1 MNKMNN
7 KMQLLLLSVMLL
19 GMAACTGDFE
29 DINRNPN
36 EVTDDQLQAN
46 NYKVGTNIKTLQG
59 LVVPTEEHRFQFV
72 ESIVGCPYA
81 GYNGKTVD
89 TWQATF
95 ENYNPSADWRKVPFV
110 DMISDTYP
118 AYRAI
123 INGTDDAVAQAL
135 AKLFR
140 IAIMHRVTDSY
151 GPIPY
156 TQIMENK
163 TESLEVA
170 YDTQEQV
177 YTQMFAEM
185 DEVIAAFKDNLTLP
199 SDAFARYDAVYYG
212 NVSQW
217 LKFANSLK
225 LRMAMR
231 LSYVDE
237 ATAKSKAAEA
247 IAEEVIEANADNA
260 SMHTTDNRTTLIYN
274 DWGDHRIGADIIN
287 YMNGYNDPRREK
299 MFTTV
304 KLVEDGQEVQGYAG
318 IRIGINVTSKST
330 AISSYSNMLV
340 TSTDP
345 YLWMNAAEVTFL
357 RAEYEL
363 RWGSAET
370 AKSLYEQAI
379 RLSFEERGASGADTY
394 VADATSQPAAY
405 KDPLNQHSV
414 GTPQST
420 ITIAWETG
428 TGEDVKERNLE
439 RIITQKWIAI
449 FPLGTEA
456 WTEHRRTGYPRLLP
470 VVVNNSGGA
479 VDSEKGARRLPYP
492 VEEYT
497 ENLVNLQDAVSKLNS
512 EAFEGSGDNMGT
524 RVWWDR
530 RNLNE

>member
-1 MNKMNN
+1 MKKTNN
-7 KMQLLLLSVMLL
+7 KMQLLLLSVVLL
-19 GMAACTGDFE
+19 GTTACTGDFA

-36 EVTDDQLQAN
+36 EVTDEQLQAN
-46 NYKVGTNIKTLQG
+46 NYKIGTNLKTLQG

-123 INGTDDAVAQAL
+123 INGTEDVVAQAL

-140 IAIMHRVTDSY
+140 IAIMQRVTDSY

-156 TQIMENK
+156 TQVMASK

-170 YDTQEQV
+170 YDTQEEV
-177 YTQMFAEM
+177 YTAMFTEL
-185 DEVIAAFKDNLTLP
+185 DDVIASLQDNLSLP
-199 SDAFARYDAVYYG
+199 SDAFGRYDGVYSG
-212 NVSQW
+212 NISQW

-231 LSYVDE
+231 LTEVKPDL
-237 ATAKSKAAEA
+237 AKSKAAEA
-247 IAEEVIEANADNA
+247 IAAGVITTNADNA
-260 SMHTTDNRTTLIYN
+260 MMHTSE
-274 DWGDHRIGADIIN
+274 A
-287 YMNGYNDPRREK
+287 
-299 MFTTV
+299 V
-304 KLVEDGQEVQGYAG
+304 
-318 IRIGINVTSKST
+318 
-330 AISSYSNMLV
+330 SSYSNMRV
-340 TSTDP
+340 TGTDP
-345 YLWMNAAEVTFL
+345 YLWMNAAEATFL

-370 AKSLYEQAI
+370 AGTLYEQAVT
-379 RLSFEERGASGADTY
+379 LSFEERGADNVKGYLS
-394 VADATSQPAAY
+394 DATSTPAAY
-405 KDPLNQHSV
+405 KDPLNKHSMAS
-414 GTPQST
+414 PQST
-420 ITIAWETG
+420 ITVAWNAAADFET
-428 TGEDVKERNLE
+428 NLE

-470 VVVNNSGGA
+470 AVVDNSGGA
-479 VDSEKGARRLPYP
+479 VNVALGARRLPYP

-497 ENLVNLQDAVSKLNS
+497 ENPTNLQAAVSALNGES
-512 EAFEGSGDNMGT
+512 VNGAGDTQGT

-530 RNLNE
+530 KNLN

>member
-1 MNKMNN
+1 
-7 KMQLLLLSVMLL
+7 MLL
-19 GMAACTGDFE
+19 GLAACTGDFE

-199 SDAFARYDAVYYG
+199 SDAF
-212 NVSQW
+212 
-217 LKFANSLK
+217 
-225 LRMAMR
+225 
-231 LSYVDE
+231 
-237 ATAKSKAAEA
+237 
-247 IAEEVIEANADNA
+247 
-260 SMHTTDNRTTLIYN
+260 
-274 DWGDHRIGADIIN
+274 
-287 YMNGYNDPRREK
+287 
-299 MFTTV
+299 
-304 KLVEDGQEVQGYAG
+304 
-318 IRIGINVTSKST
+318 
-330 AISSYSNMLV
+330 
-340 TSTDP
+340 
-345 YLWMNAAEVTFL
+345 
-357 RAEYEL
+357 
-363 RWGSAET
+363 
-370 AKSLYEQAI
+370 
-379 RLSFEERGASGADTY
+379 
-394 VADATSQPAAY
+394 
-405 KDPLNQHSV
+405 
-414 GTPQST
+414 
-420 ITIAWETG
+420 
-428 TGEDVKERNLE
+428 
-439 RIITQKWIAI
+439 
-449 FPLGTEA
+449 LGTMPCT
-456 WTEHRRTGYPRLLP
+456 TEM
-470 VVVNNSGGA
+470 S
-479 VDSEKGARRLPYP
+479 
-492 VEEYT
+492 
-497 ENLVNLQDAVSKLNS
+497 LN
-512 EAFEGSGDNMGT
+512 G
-524 RVWWDR
+524 
-530 RNLNE
+530 

>member
-123 INGTDDAVAQAL
+123 VNGTDDAVAQAL

-177 YTQMFAEM
+177 YTQMFAEL

-199 SDAFARYDAVYYG
+199 SDAFSRYDAVYYG

-247 IAEEVIEANADNA
+247 IAEGVIESNADNA

-456 WTEHRRTGYPRLLP
+456 WTEHHADCRIRWKSTRRIPSIYRMLFR
-470 VVVNNSGGA
+470 NSIRKPSKVRVTTWVPGFGGIVA
-479 VDSEKGARRLPYP
+479 
-492 VEEYT
+492 T
-497 ENLVNLQDAVSKLNS
+497 
-512 EAFEGSGDNMGT
+512 
-524 RVWWDR
+524 
-530 RNLNE
+530 

>member
-1 MNKMNN
+1 MKKTNN
-7 KMQLLLLSVMLL
+7 KMQLLLLSVVLL
-19 GMAACTGDFE
+19 GTTACTGDFA

-36 EVTDDQLQAN
+36 EVTDEQLQAN
-46 NYKVGTNIKTLQG
+46 NYKIGTNLKTLQG

-123 INGTDDAVAQAL
+123 INGTEDVVAQAL

-140 IAIMHRVTDSY
+140 IAIMQRVTDSY

-156 TQIMENK
+156 TQVMASK

-170 YDTQEQV
+170 YDTQEEV
-177 YTQMFAEM
+177 YTAMFTEL
-185 DEVIAAFKDNLTLP
+185 DDVIASLQDNLSLP
-199 SDAFARYDAVYYG
+199 SDAFGRYDGVYSG
-212 NVSQW
+212 NISQW

-231 LSYVDE
+231 LTEVKPDL
-237 ATAKSKAAEA
+237 AKSKAAEA
-247 IAEEVIEANADNA
+247 IAAGVITTNADNA
-260 SMHTTDNRTTLIYN
+260 MMHTSDNRTTLIYN

-304 KLVEDGQEVQGYAG
+304 TLVENGQEIQGYAG
-318 IRIGINVTSKST
+318 IRIGINVTSK
-330 AISSYSNMLV
+330 AQAVSSYSNMRV
-340 TSTDP
+340 TGTDP
-345 YLWMNAAEVTFL
+345 YLWMNAAEATFL

-370 AKSLYEQAI
+370 AGTLYEQAVT
-379 RLSFEERGASGADTY
+379 LSFEERGADNVKGYLS
-394 VADATSQPAAY
+394 DATSTPAAY
-405 KDPLNQHSV
+405 KDPLNKHSMAS
-414 GTPQST
+414 PQST
-420 ITIAWETG
+420 ITVAWNAAADFET
-428 TGEDVKERNLE
+428 NLE
-439 RIITQKWIAI
+439 RMDCH
-449 FPLGTEA
+449 FPAGN
-456 WTEHRRTGYPRLLP
+456 RGVDRTPPYGLSPSAASR
-470 VVVNNSGGA
+470 GG
-479 VDSEKGARRLPYP
+479 
-492 VEEYT
+492 
-497 ENLVNLQDAVSKLNS
+497 
-512 EAFEGSGDNMGT
+512 
-524 RVWWDR
+524 
-530 RNLNE
+530 